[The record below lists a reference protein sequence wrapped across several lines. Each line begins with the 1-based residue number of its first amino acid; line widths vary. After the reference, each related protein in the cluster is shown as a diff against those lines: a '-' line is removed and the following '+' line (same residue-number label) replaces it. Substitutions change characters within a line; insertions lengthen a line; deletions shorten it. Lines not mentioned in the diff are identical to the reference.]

1 MLTVQPVYRHTEMIP
16 HAASSP
22 AISGIGRN
30 LYTTYITG
38 TERSIIT
45 LEGTQNTKQPKNEWH
60 LTSDRPVFI
69 QIMEKLKLDIV
80 TGVYS
85 PGDKLPS
92 VRDLAGEAA
101 VNPNTMQR
109 AFSELEREGL
119 VYTQRTNGRFITEDI
134 AMINRLKEQ
143 MALDAIS
150 QFLKS
155 MRQLGIS
162 GEETLKLLEESL
174 KEEKK

>member
-1 MLTVQPVYRHTEMIP
+1 MEDTTN
-16 HAASSP
+16 
-22 AISGIGRN
+22 RN
-30 LYTTYITG
+30 L
-38 TERSIIT
+38 
-45 LEGTQNTKQPKNEWH
+45 PKNEWH
-60 LTSDRPVFI
+60 LTSDRPVFL

-80 TGVYS
+80 TGIYQ

-119 VYTQRTNGRFITEDI
+119 VHAQRTNGRFITEDI
-134 AMINRLKEQ
+134 AMINQLKEQ

-150 QFLKS
+150 KFLDS
-155 MRQLGIS
+155 MRQLGFS
-162 GEETLKLLEESL
+162 GEETLTLLKEALEE
-174 KEEKK
+174 EKV

>member
-1 MLTVQPVYRHTEMIP
+1 ME
-16 HAASSP
+16 S
-22 AISGIGRN
+22 
-30 LYTTYITG
+30 
-38 TERSIIT
+38 
-45 LEGTQNTKQPKNEWH
+45 TQNKKPTADKWH

-80 TGVYS
+80 TGKYL

-92 VRDLAGEAA
+92 VRDLANEAS

-119 VYTQRTNGRFITEDI
+119 VYTQRTNGRFITEDTDLI
-134 AMINRLKEQ
+134 DLLKQ
-143 MALDAIS
+143 KMAFDSIS

-155 MRQLGIS
+155 MRQLGFS
-162 GEETLKLLEESL
+162 EEETLQLLKEAL
-174 KEEKK
+174 KEETA

>member
-1 MLTVQPVYRHTEMIP
+1 ME
-16 HAASSP
+16 
-22 AISGIGRN
+22 
-30 LYTTYITG
+30 
-38 TERSIIT
+38 E
-45 LEGTQNTKQPKNEWH
+45 TQNTNVPKNEWR

-80 TGVYS
+80 TGIYL

-119 VYTQRTNGRFITEDI
+119 VYTQRTNGRFITEDTT
-134 AMINRLKEQ
+134 MINQLKEQ

-150 QFLKS
+150 GFLQS
-155 MRQLGIS
+155 MRQLGFS
-162 GEETLKLLEESL
+162 AEETKKLLDEAF

>member
-1 MLTVQPVYRHTEMIP
+1 M
-16 HAASSP
+16 
-22 AISGIGRN
+22 
-30 LYTTYITG
+30 
-38 TERSIIT
+38 
-45 LEGTQNTKQPKNEWH
+45 EGTQNIKQSKNEWH

-80 TGVYS
+80 TGIYA

-92 VRDLAGEAA
+92 VRDLAREAA

-134 AMINRLKEQ
+134 TMIN
-143 MALDAIS
+143 
-150 QFLKS
+150 
-155 MRQLGIS
+155 QLN
-162 GEETLKLLEESL
+162 TLPVFPRHRPSPAGTPVRPNAG
-174 KEEKK
+174 

>member
-1 MLTVQPVYRHTEMIP
+1 ME
-16 HAASSP
+16 
-22 AISGIGRN
+22 
-30 LYTTYITG
+30 
-38 TERSIIT
+38 
-45 LEGTQNTKQPKNEWH
+45 NTRTIETPKQEWH

-69 QIMEKLKLDIV
+69 QIMEKLKRDIV
-80 TGVYS
+80 TGIYK

-119 VYTQRTNGRFITEDI
+119 VYTKRTNGRFITEDM
-134 AMINRLKEQ
+134 AMISQLKEE

-150 QFLKS
+150 QFLNS
-155 MRQLGIS
+155 MQQLGFS
-162 GEETLKLLEESL
+162 TQETLTLLKESL
-174 KEEKK
+174 KEETV

>member
-1 MLTVQPVYRHTEMIP
+1 ME
-16 HAASSP
+16 
-22 AISGIGRN
+22 N
-30 LYTTYITG
+30 
-38 TERSIIT
+38 
-45 LEGTQNTKQPKNEWH
+45 TQTIETPKQEWH

-69 QIMEKLKLDIV
+69 QIMEKLKRDIV
-80 TGVYS
+80 TGIYK

-119 VYTQRTNGRFITEDI
+119 VYTKRTNGRFITEDM
-134 AMINRLKEQ
+134 AMISQLKEE

-150 QFLKS
+150 QFLNS
-155 MRQLGIS
+155 MQQLGFS
-162 GEETLKLLEESL
+162 TQETLTLLKESL
-174 KEEKK
+174 KEETV